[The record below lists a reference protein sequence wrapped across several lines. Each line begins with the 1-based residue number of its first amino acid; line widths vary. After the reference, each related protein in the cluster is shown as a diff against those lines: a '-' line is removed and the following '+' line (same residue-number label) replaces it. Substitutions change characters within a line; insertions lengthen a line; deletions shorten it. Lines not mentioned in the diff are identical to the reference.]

1 MYNQASQENPCSLG
15 GRIYE
20 DPLRRDY
27 PFVFERTD
35 GKETLVIAIHPSSKE
50 CSATLD
56 GALPVLSQ
64 STTQNGGA
72 LNMHGVSFFVGRKG
86 N

>member
-1 MYNQASQENPCSLG
+1 MYNQASQGNPCSLG

-20 DPLRRDY
+20 DLLRRH
-27 PFVFERTD
+27 PFVFERAD
-35 GKETLVIAIHPSSKE
+35 GKETLVIAINPSSKE

-64 STTQNGGA
+64 NTTQNGGA